1 MIQNRRL
8 RLASPLKAAITL
20 AFAMTALIPERVDAR
35 DQAPTVEEKEACM
48 EDVFR
53 LCSNHIPDRV
63 AIIACL
69 RSKQS
74 RLSLKCRYMISA
86 GDAGKKSN
94 EPK

>member
-1 MIQNRRL
+1 
-8 RLASPLKAAITL
+8 
-20 AFAMTALIPERVDAR
+20 MTALIPERVDAR
-35 DQAPTVEEKEACM
+35 DHAPTVEEKEACM

-53 LCSNHIPDRV
+53 LCSSHIPDRV

-69 RSKQS
+69 ISKQS
-74 RLSLKCRYMISA
+74 RLSRLKCRYMISA

>member
-1 MIQNRRL
+1 
-8 RLASPLKAAITL
+8 
-20 AFAMTALIPERVDAR
+20 
-35 DQAPTVEEKEACM
+35 M

-53 LCSNHIPDRV
+53 LCSSHIPDRV

-69 RSKQS
+69 ISKQS